1 MNGLKPI
8 QIQGEKKWKMKGW
21 VRGKIFYLQD
31 VLQLTTDIN
40 IFLVVVDLRIM
51 GNEGILW
58 ANVDGVVDLPVDIS
72 DLPGWMEE
80 TL

>member
-1 MNGLKPI
+1 
-8 QIQGEKKWKMKGW
+8 MKGW
-21 VRGKIFYLQD
+21 VQGEIFYLQD
-31 VLQLTTDIN
+31 ILQLTTDIN

>member
-8 QIQGEKKWKMKGW
+8 QIQGKKKWKMKGW
-21 VRGKIFYLQD
+21 VQGKIFYLQD

>member
-1 MNGLKPI
+1 
-8 QIQGEKKWKMKGW
+8 MKGW

>member
-1 MNGLKPI
+1 
-8 QIQGEKKWKMKGW
+8 MKGW
-21 VRGKIFYLQD
+21 VRGEIFYLQD
-31 VLQLTTDIN
+31 ILQLTTDIN